1 MTTDA
6 VVGDDART
14 RRISSGWYALA
25 ILLVI
30 NTFNYAD
37 RYLLAGLSEPLKAEF
52 GLSDRFL
59 GLLMGPAFALLYTVF
74 SVPIARLAD
83 HSSRILILSAGCFI
97 WSLFTIFSGMATS
110 GWMLAA
116 MRVGVG
122 IGEAAFVAPAYS
134 ILADRFLPERRGL
147 AFAVLGLGIYLGQ
160 AGGYVVGPA
169 ISAASDWRTAFIT
182 VGLAGTCF
190 AVLAWLTVAEP
201 KRRQVA
207 APQADRLPLLATF
220 FRLLRHRA
228 YRYMNLGM
236 AFGTFSGFAF
246 GMWAPSLFVRSF
258 DIPLQQ
264 ATSAFGL
271 AFGSAGLTGMLLFGL
286 VSDRFARR
294 NLRWPLRLAAGAL
307 LAATCAIA
315 AASVSSSI
323 HMATL
328 FAIPSGLLGGGWS
341 IGVLASLQNIL
352 PDRIRATATALFT
365 LTTTFIGM
373 VFGPFLVGVLSDIL
387 GGVDGL
393 RTAVLM
399 AVAMGIPAALLL
411 WRASVAMA
419 TDGPIPEEDFTKGR

>member
-1 MTTDA
+1 MKTDA
-6 VVGDDART
+6 AAGQDVRG
-14 RRISSGWYALA
+14 RRISSAWYALA

-83 HSSRILILSAGCFI
+83 RSSRVLILSIGCFI

-169 ISAASDWRTAFIT
+169 ISAASDWRMAFIT
-182 VGLAGTCF
+182 VGLAGICF
-190 AVLAWLTVAEP
+190 AMLAWLTVAEP
-201 KRRQVA
+201 VRRQLVT
-207 APQADRLPLLATF
+207 PQVDRLPLFATLV
-220 FRLLRHRA
+220 RLWRHRA
-228 YRYMNLGM
+228 FCYMNLGM
-236 AFGTFSGFAF
+236 SLGIFSGFAF

-258 DIPLQQ
+258 EIPLQQ

-271 AFGSAGLTGMLLFGL
+271 AFGAAGLTGMLLFG
-286 VSDRFARR
+286 VISDRFAARD
-294 NLRWPLRLAAGAL
+294 LRWPLRLATGAVL
-307 LAATCAIA
+307 SATCAIA
-315 AASVSSSI
+315 LSSISSSI
-323 HMATL
+323 QMATL
-328 FAIPSGLLGGGWS
+328 LAIPSGLLGGGWS
-341 IGVLASLQNIL
+341 IGALASLQNIL
-352 PDRIRATATALFT
+352 PDRVRATATALFT

-373 VFGPFLVGVLSDIL
+373 VFGPLLVGVLSDIF
-387 GGVDGL
+387 GGVEGL
-393 RTAVLM
+393 RAAVLM
-399 AVAMGIPAALLL
+399 AVAMGIPAAFLL
-411 WRASVAMA
+411 WRASVAMM
-419 TDGPIPEEDFTKGR
+419 TDGPIPEEDFVKGR